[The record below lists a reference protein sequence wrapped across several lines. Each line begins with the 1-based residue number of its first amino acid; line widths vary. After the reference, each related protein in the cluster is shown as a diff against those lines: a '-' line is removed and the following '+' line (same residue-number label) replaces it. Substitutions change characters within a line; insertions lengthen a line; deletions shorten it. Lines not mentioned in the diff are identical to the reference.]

1 MCTAFILGP
10 AFEMFVLRVTLLP
23 RSCRSARLL
32 FLLRCSL
39 LLSIFIRFSRSPSLP
54 ALCCPALPPFLNV
67 GQRCRS
73 ADSVQQLY
81 ACDQLVKINVHWQP
95 CCGQTLPAFV
105 VDQPRK
111 RLANHRAS
119 SLIELNS
126 LSVAH
131 SRSFGAPTNA
141 LKITYIDSTACQTL
155 LRDLPCTKCTLR
167 IPSYCGYH
175 VFECSY
181 PHPSVTCYRLLKHT
195 AVPVHILA
203 SSGRHGLPFAPL
215 CPPPCP
221 TPSAHAKYLQSP
233 WGKCQLT

>member
-1 MCTAFILGP
+1 
-10 AFEMFVLRVTLLP
+10 MFVLRVTLLP

-39 LLSIFIRFSRSPSLP
+39 LLSIFIRFSHSPSLP

-167 IPSYCGYH
+167 IPSYFGYH

-181 PHPSVTCYRLLKHT
+181 PHPSVTCVT
-195 AVPVHILA
+195 
-203 SSGRHGLPFAPL
+203 G
-215 CPPPCP
+215 CWNTPPCLSTSWHP
-221 TPSAHAKYLQSP
+221 LADTGCLLPPCAHHHVPHHQLMPNISSHPGASANSHSP
-233 WGKCQLT
+233 AVSQQA